1 MPHEP
6 VLALVVGIVAL
17 LLIAAAAAI
26 GVRRVHVP
34 YVVGLVVV
42 GIALGLLVERVEGLE
57 PLRSLTLTP
66 EVIVFIFLPTLIFE
80 AAFNLDSRLLSR
92 NLAPVLMLAAPG
104 LLISTL
110 VAGGLVAALTPLSIG
125 PALLFGALISATDP
139 VAVIALFKEI
149 GAPKRL
155 GILVEGESL
164 FNDAAAIVLFKI
176 ILAVLIAGAFG
187 AETVGQGVLDF
198 IVVFGGGV
206 LVGGLIG
213 YLMIRSIA
221 LAQDDP
227 LIEVTLSTV
236 VAYAAF
242 IVAEHYLEVSGV
254 MATVGAGVVI
264 GAYGSTRFTPE
275 VKAYLRQ
282 FWEYAAFVANSLIFL
297 LVGLSVDLGTLT
309 NHLAPIGWAIAA
321 VLVARAVSVFGLV
334 PALRVI
340 PGTEPIG
347 WRYQTILF
355 WGGLRGAV
363 ALALALSL
371 PAAFPERDLILA
383 LTIGVVLFTLFS
395 GGLTIQRVMHHLG
408 LDRPTL
414 VEQVGAAQATVAA
427 KREALDRIGFARRDR
442 HFSGQMVKELE
453 AERRAQVAS
462 AEEELATFLNECQSR
477 ADTLHRVLATEGLA
491 VEAHAYRHLYEH
503 SVISEPVLRELEL
516 TVELRRDALN
526 REQRGQPGQPGQRG
540 QRGRRERSAHE
551 MPMVVPLELR
561 LGEWIFAI
569 LRRIAPRSRVV
580 MNHKLKVIAAEYE
593 HDTAVLRAS
602 EKVGSEIGRLAELT
616 RAGPAATAECR
627 QVYDRFGSE
636 ALARLEQFETRFPGI
651 ASAVQRRTV
660 ERIALD
666 AEAAAI
672 ERLAAVGGIP
682 QKVAAKARRSVK
694 DAQRELASRWTQALQ
709 RAVSDEGA
717 GR

>member
-187 AETVGQGVLDF
+187 AETVGRGVLDF

-371 PAAFPERDLILA
+371 PAAFPERDLIVA
-383 LTIGVVLFTLFS
+383 LTIGVGMAAFGWLFYRETPEECGLQIDGGRGEDTLSDAPAPGRKAAGPLHSSSSRDFTRAEALRTAAFWIVTLGIGNHAMVGTGMALHIVDLGADAGLSKAQALGIFLPITMISIPTGILIGLAVDRFPMRFLIMGMMVGQTFMFGFAPHLGDPLMYKLCIAGWGFS
-395 GGLTIQRVMHHLG
+395 GGFYGPL
-408 LDRPTL
+408 
-414 VEQVGAAQATVAA
+414 TVAA
-427 KREALDRIGFARRDR
+427 LPNFFGRTHLGAIQGVMM
-442 HFSGQMVKELE
+442 MVI
-453 AERRAQVAS
+453 V
-462 AEEELATFLNECQSR
+462 
-477 ADTLHRVLATEGLA
+477 
-491 VEAHAYRHLYEH
+491 
-503 SVISEPVLRELEL
+503 
-516 TVELRRDALN
+516 
-526 REQRGQPGQPGQRG
+526 
-540 QRGRRERSAHE
+540 
-551 MPMVVPLELR
+551 
-561 LGEWIFAI
+561 
-569 LRRIAPRSRVV
+569 
-580 MNHKLKVIAAEYE
+580 
-593 HDTAVLRAS
+593 
-602 EKVGSEIGRLAELT
+602 
-616 RAGPAATAECR
+616 
-627 QVYDRFGSE
+627 
-636 ALARLEQFETRFPGI
+636 I
-651 ASAVQRRTV
+651 ASALGP
-660 ERIALD
+660 AM
-666 AEAAAI
+666 
-672 ERLAAVGGIP
+672 LAAVKSAFGSYEPGLHALAFLPLGVFLAAPFTRDP
-682 QKVAAKARRSVK
+682 QRSP
-694 DAQRELASRWTQALQ
+694 R
-709 RAVSDEGA
+709 
-717 GR
+717 